1 MSKINSIRMPFYASS
16 VYDGVLGILLLFFSE
31 PILKLFNIVPPNH
44 SGYLQFP
51 ALLLIVFSVMYL
63 QIAKD
68 PLKNVNLVP
77 YGILLK
83 VSYCLVVC
91 WHWIFSSVPDMWK
104 PLALFDVIFLIL
116 FVQSYLKMKKELGDT

>member
-1 MSKINSIRMPFYASS
+1 MNKHISIRIPFYASA

-31 PILKLFNIVPPNH
+31 PVLKMFDIVPPNH

-51 ALLLIVFSVMYL
+51 ASLLIVFSLMYF

-83 VSYCLVVC
+83 VSDCLVVSC
-91 WHWIFSSVPDMWK
+91 NWIFASVPDMWK
-104 PLALFDVIFLIL
+104 PLEFYDMIFLVL
-116 FVQSYLKMKKELGDT
+116 FVQS